1 MNHQMKLT
9 IASRLTTATSTL
21 DSAMFAATEFL
32 VKEQTVQKDQLANQM
47 KLAGS
52 TNAQKRQKWKTA
64 LNQMNTVL
72 SDNAKSKLAQ
82 KRPKLLSAI

>member
-32 VKEQTVQKDQLANQM
+32 EKEQTVQKDQLANQM

-72 SDNAKSKLAQ
+72 SDNAKSKLVQ
-82 KRPKLLSAI
+82 KKPKPLSAI